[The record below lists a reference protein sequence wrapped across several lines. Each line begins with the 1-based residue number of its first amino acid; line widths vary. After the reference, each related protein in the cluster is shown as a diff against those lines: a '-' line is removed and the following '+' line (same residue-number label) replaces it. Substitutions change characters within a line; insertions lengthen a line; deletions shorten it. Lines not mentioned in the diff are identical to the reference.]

1 MMKTGKNN
9 RFLASILAAS
19 MMLTMSPFAF
29 AADET
34 EQKEMTTQEQV
45 QSAAQNETNANPTV
59 SQTDGQSSGDTNS
72 EALKTEGQSPKDTS
86 SEAPKTEG
94 QSSKDVKPADE
105 NTTAGDSTS
114 TSKTPA
120 ESENPTESETPT
132 KPEAPKN
139 AAKIGEN
146 EYPTVAAAIAAA
158 DGSESI
164 VLLRDVTENI
174 TINKSLTLNLGGF
187 TLSGDANAAVVTISG
202 DKPQVTVKNGTVTGG
217 RNPQNGGGFAIDSAV
232 VQLEDLTITG
242 NEAVGGNGN
251 GEVGGGG
258 IYASHADVSMRIV
271 TVSENSVTG
280 SSSDGGGI
288 LVRYGSLTMDGC
300 HVERNTAPD
309 CGGGMILRHSVLN
322 AAKSF
327 FENNTAKFGAGI
339 YFGDTPNEAE
349 EGCSGEHNHLITDS
363 TISGNT
369 VLDPENGIG
378 GGMYVGTTSNLTL
391 RNSKLLNNDGAT
403 QGGAIVAYS
412 AGTIELDGVSI
423 SENKAQSGAG
433 ILALCTAVCN
443 TDIRLLNGTAIDA
456 NTATGYGGGI
466 YANAI
471 AKELNVTVTNS
482 SVSGNTAAGGAGIF
496 TYKSGSAVINV
507 DLQSGAV
514 MHDNNA
520 VVNMGGAIYAYNA
533 ANINI
538 AANSA
543 VYNNTAAGY
552 GGGIYASASNI
563 NIAANS
569 EVYNNTAATAG
580 DDLFFY
586 SGTIFT
592 LPNAKDM
599 SGDRILSSDNME
611 ITGWYHDGWNK
622 WNAAQGSYEQ
632 IGCWTAE
639 TADEYI
645 PVEKDSHAISLKAAH
660 PLMYTLTYDVTGDLP
675 EGYTAPAK
683 QTLVKGSSYTVAEVP
698 ASVSGSKDGVNGTFS
713 FNGWKKDDGTVL
725 TGEQQLTADLT
736 LHGVWSFTKKSS
748 GGGGGGSHK
757 PTVTIPD
764 DVPTGLNGDDHFAY
778 IVGYPN
784 GNVEPNGNITR
795 AEVATIFFRLLT
807 EEVRTAN
814 STQSNSLSDVTRG
827 QWFNHAVSTLSS
839 MGIVKGHNDGT
850 FAPNAPITR
859 AEFAAI
865 AARFDDKNT
874 DTSSKFTDIAS
885 HWAKNEIGI
894 AANKGWING
903 YPDDTFRPNQYIT
916 RAEAMT
922 LVNRVLNRLP
932 ENSSDLLD
940 SMIKWPDNS
949 DASAWYYLAVQEA
962 TNSHAYSDK
971 SKDDKYEKWTTIRD
985 ARDWTEL
992 EK

>member
-1 MMKTGKNN
+1 
-9 RFLASILAAS
+9 
-19 MMLTMSPFAF
+19 
-29 AADET
+29 
-34 EQKEMTTQEQV
+34 
-45 QSAAQNETNANPTV
+45 
-59 SQTDGQSSGDTNS
+59 
-72 EALKTEGQSPKDTS
+72 
-86 SEAPKTEG
+86 
-94 QSSKDVKPADE
+94 
-105 NTTAGDSTS
+105 
-114 TSKTPA
+114 
-120 ESENPTESETPT
+120 
-132 KPEAPKN
+132 
-139 AAKIGEN
+139 
-146 EYPTVAAAIAAA
+146 
-158 DGSESI
+158 
-164 VLLRDVTENI
+164 
-174 TINKSLTLNLGGF
+174 
-187 TLSGDANAAVVTISG
+187 
-202 DKPQVTVKNGTVTGG
+202 
-217 RNPQNGGGFAIDSAV
+217 
-232 VQLEDLTITG
+232 
-242 NEAVGGNGN
+242 
-251 GEVGGGG
+251 
-258 IYASHADVSMRIV
+258 
-271 TVSENSVTG
+271 
-280 SSSDGGGI
+280 
-288 LVRYGSLTMDGC
+288 MDGC

-391 RNSKLLNNDGAT
+391 RNSKLLNNDGAI

-412 AGTIELDGVSI
+412 AGTIELDRVSV

-433 ILALCTAVCN
+433 IYAMCTAVCN

-456 NTATGYGGGI
+456 NKATGYGGGI
-466 YANAI
+466 YAYAI
-471 AKELNVTVTNS
+471 SNTLSVTAENS

-543 VYNNTAAGY
+543 VYNNTAK
-552 GGGIYASASNI
+552 
-563 NIAANS
+563 
-569 EVYNNTAATAG
+569 TAG
-580 DDLFFY
+580 DDLLFN
-586 SGTIFT
+586 GAIFT
-592 LPNAKDM
+592 LPNAKKM
-599 SGDRILSSDNME
+599 SGDRILSSDKAE
-611 ITGWYHDGWNK
+611 IIGWYHDGWFK
-622 WNAAQGSYEQ
+622 WNAAANDGTGGFDP
-632 IGCWTAE
+632 IDRWTAE

-683 QTLVKGSSYTVAEVP
+683 QTLVKGSSYTVADVP
-698 ASVSGSKDGVNGTFS
+698 ASVSGTKDGVNGTFS

-725 TGEQQLTADLT
+725 TGEQKLTADLT
-736 LHGVWSFTKKSS
+736 LHGVWTFTKKSS
-748 GGGGGGSHK
+748 GGGGGGGGRK

-764 DVPTGLNGDDHFAY
+764 DVPTGLNGDDHYAY

-903 YPDDTFRPNQYIT
+903 YPDGTFRPNQYIT

-962 TNSHAYSDK
+962 TNSHYYK
-971 SKDDKYEKWTTIRD
+971 TKENKFEKWTELRET
-985 ARDWTEL
+985 RDWTEL

>member
-1 MMKTGKNN
+1 MKTGKNN

-45 QSAAQNETNANPTV
+45 QSAAQNETNANPAV
-59 SQTDGQSSGDTNS
+59 SQMDSQSSEGTNS

-86 SEAPKTEG
+86 SEAPKTED

-280 SSSDGGGI
+280 SSSDGRGI

-903 YPDDTFRPNQYIT
+903 YPDGTFRPNQYIT